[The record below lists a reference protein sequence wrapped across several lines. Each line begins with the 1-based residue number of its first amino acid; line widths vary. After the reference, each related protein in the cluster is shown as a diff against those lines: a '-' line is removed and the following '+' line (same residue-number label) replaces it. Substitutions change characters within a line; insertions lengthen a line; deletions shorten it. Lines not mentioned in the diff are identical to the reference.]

1 MKLIKQLFLRITVVL
16 SACFYAYLLSAAAV
30 TFAAGD
36 QHEAEPDEHQEI
48 RKGPHNGRLLVDENF
63 ELELAIFE
71 RGVPPEYRAWARWQ
85 GQAIQPKDW
94 QLQVELTRLGGQQ
107 DKFAFALQGDFLR
120 SPSEVTE
127 PHSFDVKVIA
137 RYKNQGYEWQFP
149 SYEGRLSLTPA
160 IATAAGVTTAV
171 AGPGRLQQ
179 RIKVYGAINVDPQR
193 ISHIQAR
200 YPGVL
205 RAVNVSIGS
214 RVKAG
219 EQLATVESNES
230 LRSYP
235 LLAPIAGVI
244 IARHAN
250 PGEFSGERTLFTLA
264 DYSKLELDLQIFP
277 QDIAKVQPDQSIAVT
292 DGQRSAVTRID
303 YITPHD
309 EGAATLVAHASLDN
323 SAGLWVPNQRVSAQI
338 NVGEFALPL
347 LVDKRSLQSF
357 RDWQVVFIKVGDS
370 YEIRPLELGRSD
382 DQFIEVLSG
391 LAAGDSY
398 VVENSYLLKADL
410 EKSGASHD
418 H

>member
-1 MKLIKQLFLRITVVL
+1 MNSIKLRLLRTTTLL
-16 SACFYAYLLSAAAV
+16 SVCFYAYLVSAAAL
-30 TFAAGD
+30 TFAAGEHHD
-36 QHEAEPDEHQEI
+36 AAPEEHQDL
-48 RKGPHNGRLLVDENF
+48 RKGPHNGRLLVDEDF
-63 ELELAIFE
+63 EVELAIFE

-85 GQAIQPKDW
+85 GQAIQPQDW
-94 QLQVELTRLGGQQ
+94 QLEVELSRLGGQQ
-107 DKFAFALQGDFLR
+107 DKFAFAAEGDFLR

-137 RYKNQGYEWQFP
+137 RYKNQDYEWQFP
-149 SYEGRLSLTPA
+149 SHEGRLSLTPA
-160 IATAAGVTTAV
+160 IASAAGVTTAI
-171 AGPGRLQQ
+171 AGPGRLQE

-219 EQLATVESNES
+219 ETLASVESNES

-250 PGEFSGERTLFTLA
+250 PGEFSGERILFTLA
-264 DYSKLELDLQIFP
+264 DYSQLELDLQIFP
-277 QDIAKVQPDQSIAVT
+277 QDISKLKPGLSVAVT
-292 DGQRSAVTRID
+292 DGQRSAVTRIE
-303 YITPHD
+303 YLTPHD

-323 SAGLWVPNQRVSAQI
+323 SAGLWVPNQRVSALLS
-338 NVGEFALPL
+338 VADFAVPL
-347 LVDKRSLQSF
+347 RVDKRALQAF

-382 DQFIEVLSG
+382 DNFIEVLSG
-391 LAAGDSY
+391 LQVGDSY
-398 VVENSYLLKADL
+398 VVQNSYLLKADL